1 MIKPLELAEKIIS
14 FSLKVKDAFKTD
26 LETSFVAS
34 SFLLSQKS
42 IPDISNISEDDNKF
56 LKELHSEFKSISY
69 DYETLRLA
77 FSYAYLNSLKE
88 KDKVRVSTTPELSII
103 YLKEIVKTLYD
114 NLKYEKVH
122 VINPYS
128 NNGVLTLA
136 LKNIGIS
143 DESLL
148 SIEESKNFN
157 ILSKALRD
165 LSYSSYE
172 VLDMLPIDSYRFDI
186 LVSDPFLD
194 AVEDLLIFF
203 EDYNMY
209 ANLDA
214 FIVVVLN
221 NDFIRSRVFSD
232 MIQKYKYALVGVIEY
247 PKDLLDGALDSS
259 IVILHNKLE
268 PNKEFFR
275 NVMPSVKEVD
285 KNIENI
291 KIIKDNLVKY
301 LGDIENENNV
311 N

>member
-26 LETSFVAS
+26 IETSFVAS

-42 IPDISNISEDDNKF
+42 IPDISNISEDDNKS

-88 KDKVRVSTTPELSII
+88 KEKVRVSTTPELSII

-114 NLKYEKVH
+114 NLKYEKVN

-157 ILSKALRD
+157 VLSKALRD

-232 MIQKYKYALVGVIEY
+232 MIQKYKYALVGVIEC

-275 NVMPSVKEVD
+275 NVMPSVKGVD

>member
-114 NLKYEKVH
+114 NLKYEKVN

>member
-42 IPDISNISEDDNKF
+42 IPDISNISEDDNKS

-88 KDKVRVSTTPELSII
+88 KEKVRVSTTPELSII

-114 NLKYEKVH
+114 NLKYEKVN

>member
-42 IPDISNISEDDNKF
+42 IPDISNISEDDNKS

-114 NLKYEKVH
+114 NLKYEKVN